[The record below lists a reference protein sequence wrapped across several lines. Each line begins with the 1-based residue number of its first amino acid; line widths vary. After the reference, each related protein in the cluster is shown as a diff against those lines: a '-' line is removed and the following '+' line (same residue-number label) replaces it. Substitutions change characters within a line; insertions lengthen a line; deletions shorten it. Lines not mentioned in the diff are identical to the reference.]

1 MAEKWIQW
9 KPVDNLEKLY
19 TANSIKFINT
29 EIIVTLTP
37 VNQSNN
43 AKIAF
48 SASAAAYRFTSS
60 PYDLSAYA
68 KKAICYPNTNW
79 SFFQVENSSY
89 LKWLSKMSSTL
100 SDDQKFSHYVI
111 TAKNKTIEMIIH
123 HEPDIDFL

>member
-9 KPVDNLEKLY
+9 KPLNSLEELY
-19 TANSIKFINT
+19 TVNSIKLINI

-37 VNQSNN
+37 VNKNNN

-48 SASAAAYRFTSS
+48 SAAVATCRFTSS
-60 PYDLSAYA
+60 PYDLSPYA

-79 SFFQVENSSY
+79 SFFQVENSDY
-89 LKWLSKMSSTL
+89 LKWLSKMSYTL
-100 SDDQKFSHYVI
+100 SDDRKFSHYVI

-123 HEPDIDFL
+123 HEPNIDFL